1 MELVKLVSQV
11 VKFRRR
17 LILLCINSVFQVG
30 GRVKFGWKVVKGWN
44 LVRWFVELSSVMKIW
59 LASRKRLKS
68 WMQLEGL
75 LFTPVYS
82 FRTHFAVNMKNKFG
96 RDATASNY

>member
-11 VKFRRR
+11 VKFCRR

-30 GRVKFGWKVVKGWN
+30 GRVKLGWKVVKGWN
-44 LVRWFVELSSVMKIW
+44 LVRWFAELSSLMKIW

-68 WMQLEGL
+68 WMQNAFCSGYEEQVW
-75 LFTPVYS
+75 T
-82 FRTHFAVNMKNKFG
+82 
-96 RDATASNY
+96 